1 MEEDDDAPPRRGV
14 IRVTDRIFI
23 GQWEIEETFVRAAG
37 PGGQHV
43 NKTSSKVTL
52 RFDVSH
58 APCLPDAVRA
68 KLLAV
73 LGDRVEAD
81 GTVRVV
87 CQASRSQ
94 FANRKTAEKRLE
106 ALLAE
111 ALVPVAQRFAT
122 KIPRAEK
129 RRRIE
134 SKKRRSGIK
143 RARVVPDDEG

>member
-1 MEEDDDAPPRRGV
+1 MPLTIAEGIEIPDD
-14 IRVTDRIFI
+14 
-23 GQWEIEETFVRAAG
+23 ELTFTASRSGG

-68 KLLAV
+68 RLLTV

-81 GTVRVV
+81 GTVRIV

-111 ALVPVAQRFAT
+111 ALIPVAQRFAT

-134 SKKRRSGIK
+134 SKKRRGGIK
-143 RARVVPDDEG
+143 RARVVQDDDEA

>member
-1 MEEDDDAPPRRGV
+1 MPLTIAPGIEIPDD
-14 IRVTDRIFI
+14 
-23 GQWEIEETFVRAAG
+23 ELTFTASRSGG

-43 NKTSSKVTL
+43 NKTASRVTL
-52 RFDVSH
+52 RFDVAHS
-58 APCLPDAVRA
+58 PSLTGDVRDR
-68 KLLAV
+68 LLTA
-73 LGDRVEAD
+73 LGPRVGAD

-94 FANRKTAEKRLE
+94 FANRRTAEARLE

-111 ALVPVAQRFAT
+111 ALIPVAPRYAT

-143 RARVVPDDEG
+143 RARAVPDDDDG

>member
-1 MEEDDDAPPRRGV
+1 MPLNIAPGIEIPDD
-14 IRVTDRIFI
+14 
-23 GQWEIEETFVRAAG
+23 ELTFTASRSGG

-52 RFDVSH
+52 RFDVAH
-58 APCLPDAVRA
+58 APSLPGEVRA
-68 KLLAV
+68 RLLTA
-73 LGDRVEAD
+73 LGERVGAD

-94 FANRKTAEKRLE
+94 FANRQTAAARLE
-106 ALLAE
+106 ALLAA
-111 ALVPVAQRFAT
+111 ALVPEVPRFAT

-143 RARVVPDDEG
+143 RARAIPSDHDD

>member
-1 MEEDDDAPPRRGV
+1 MPLTIAEGIEIPDDELSFTASRSG
-14 IRVTDRIFI
+14 
-23 GQWEIEETFVRAAG
+23 G

-68 KLLAV
+68 RLLQV

-111 ALVPVAQRFAT
+111 ALVPAALRFAT
-122 KIPRAEK
+122 KVPRAEK

-134 SKKRRSGIK
+134 SKKRRGGIK
-143 RARVVPDDEG
+143 RARVVQDDEG

>member
-1 MEEDDDAPPRRGV
+1 MPLTIAHGVEIPDDELTYTASRSG
-14 IRVTDRIFI
+14 
-23 GQWEIEETFVRAAG
+23 G

-58 APCLPDAVRA
+58 APCLPDDIRA
-68 KLLAV
+68 RLLEV
-73 LGDRVEAD
+73 LGSRVAAD

-129 RRRIE
+129 KRRIE
-134 SKKRRSGIK
+134 SKKHRGGIK
-143 RARVVPDDEG
+143 RARTIPDEDEG

>member
-1 MEEDDDAPPRRGV
+1 VPLRIADGIEIPDD
-14 IRVTDRIFI
+14 
-23 GQWEIEETFVRAAG
+23 ELTFTASRSGG

-43 NKTSSKVTL
+43 NKTASKVTL

-58 APCLPDAVRA
+58 APSLPDDVRA
-68 KLLAV
+68 RLLEA
-73 LGDRVEAD
+73 LAGRIEAD

-106 ALLAE
+106 SLLAA
-111 ALVPVAQRFAT
+111 ALVPVAPRVAT

-134 SKKRRSGIK
+134 SKKRRGGIK
-143 RARVVPDDEG
+143 RFRAIPDDE

>member
-1 MEEDDDAPPRRGV
+1 MPLIIAPGIEIPED
-14 IRVTDRIFI
+14 
-23 GQWEIEETFVRAAG
+23 ELTFTASRSGG

-68 KLLAV
+68 RLLEV

-134 SKKRRSGIK
+134 SKKRRGGIK
-143 RARVVPDDEG
+143 RARVVQDDDEG

>member
-1 MEEDDDAPPRRGV
+1 MPLTIAEGVEIPDD
-14 IRVTDRIFI
+14 
-23 GQWEIEETFVRAAG
+23 ELTFTASRSGG

-68 KLLAV
+68 RLLAV

-143 RARVVPDDEG
+143 RARVAPDDEG

>member
-1 MEEDDDAPPRRGV
+1 MPLTIAEGVEIPDD
-14 IRVTDRIFI
+14 
-23 GQWEIEETFVRAAG
+23 ELTFTASRSGG

-68 KLLAV
+68 RLLAV

-143 RARVVPDDEG
+143 RARVVEDDDEG